1 MSLEQIN
8 MEEFK
13 SIITSTV
20 DEAIKASGI
29 DKVDVKHAKLP
40 GVEDLKTEGLSPLQA
55 KNVKFKK
62 FLSNVM
68 QKAYNLEG
76 TNSQGGYLVP
86 VEFMAQVSTLLKDYG
101 LFRKFATNIGM
112 NSKTMTMPRL
122 LSQATG
128 AFVNE
133 NTAKSVSN
141 STFDQV
147 TFTRHTYAFIS
158 PVSRE
163 LLQDSGVDLVA
174 LLAELA
180 ANDFAR
186 TEDAQGFLGTGSPIT
201 GICSASGIN
210 TVSLSGTLAST
221 LTYADLL
228 KCVTGIPSVAVPN
241 AAWYMHRSVYD
252 NILALEDGSDRL
264 IFSTVPDIS
273 NPSLFGYP
281 VRLTD
286 ALNADTVVTEG
297 TPYIVFGNLKHAYLA
312 SREDMRIDV
321 ADQAVVE
328 GNSMF
333 EKNMLAFRFE
343 QSFDIEVVQPSAFSV
358 LKSVVS

>member
-13 SIITSTV
+13 NIITSTV

-40 GVEDLKTEGLSPLQA
+40 GVDEVDTKGMSPIQA
-55 KNVKFKK
+55 KNAKFKK
-62 FLSNVM
+62 FLTNVM

-76 TNSQGGYLVP
+76 TSAQGGYLVP

-101 LFRKFATNIGM
+101 LFRKYATNIGM

-122 LSQATG
+122 LAQASG

-133 NTAKSVSN
+133 NTAKSVAN
-141 STFDQV
+141 NTFDQV
-147 TFTRHTYAFIS
+147 TFTRHNYAFIS

-163 LLQDSGVDLVA
+163 LIQDSGVDIVA

-186 TEDAQGFLGTGSPIT
+186 AEDVAGFTGSGSPIT
-201 GICSASGIN
+201 GITNASSTN
-210 TVSLSGTLAST
+210 EVVLSGTLAAT
-221 LTYADLL
+221 LSYAKLL
-228 KCVTGIPSVAVPN
+228 EMITGIPSVSAPG

-252 NILALEDGSDRL
+252 NILALEDASDRL
-264 IFSTVPDIS
+264 IFSTVPDLS
-273 NPSLFGYP
+273 APTLLGYP
-281 VRLTD
+281 IRLTD
-286 ALNADTVVTEG
+286 AMTADTVTAVD
-297 TPYIVFGNLKHAYLA
+297 TPYAVFGNLKNSYFA
-312 SREDMRIDV
+312 SREDFRIDV
-321 ADQAVVE
+321 ADQATI
-328 GNSMF
+328 GSDSLF
-333 EKNMLAFRFE
+333 EKNLLAFRFE
-343 QSFDIEVVQPSAFSV
+343 ESFDIQVVQPSAFSV
-358 LKSVVS
+358 LRSAAA

>member
-1 MSLEQIN
+1 MSLPEIN
-8 MEEFK
+8 MEDFK
-13 SIITSTV
+13 SLITSTV

-29 DKVDVKHAKLP
+29 DKIDVKHAKLP
-40 GVEDLKTEGLSPLQA
+40 GAEDVDTKGLSPVQA
-55 KNVKFKK
+55 KNAKFKK
-62 FLSNVM
+62 YLSGVM

-101 LFRKFATNIGM
+101 LFRKYATNINM

-122 LSQATG
+122 LAQASG

-133 NTAKSVSN
+133 NTAKTVAN
-141 STFDQV
+141 NTFDQV

-163 LLQDSGVDLVA
+163 LLQDSGIDLVA
-174 LLAELA
+174 LFAELA

-186 TEDAQGFLGTGSPIT
+186 AEDAAGFLGSGSPIT
-201 GICSASGIN
+201 GICSASGTN
-210 TVSLSGTLAST
+210 SVNLSGTLADT
-221 LTYADLL
+221 LTYTKLL
-228 KCVTGIPSVAVPN
+228 EMITGIPSVAVPGS
-241 AAWYMHRSVYD
+241 AWYMHRSVFD
-252 NILALEDGSDRL
+252 NILSLEDGSDRL
-264 IFSTVPDIS
+264 IFSTIPDIS
-273 NPSLFGYP
+273 NPSLLGYP

-297 TPYIVFGNLKHAYLA
+297 TPYIVFGNLKNSYLA
-312 SREDMRIDV
+312 TREDMRIDV
-321 ADQAVVE
+321 ADQAVIE

-343 QSFDIEVVQPSAFSV
+343 QAFDIEVVQPSAYSI
-358 LKSVVS
+358 LKSHVS

>member
-29 DKVDVKHAKLP
+29 DKIDVKHAKLP

-76 TNSQGGYLVP
+76 TAAQGGYLVP
-86 VEFMAQVSTLLKDYG
+86 VEFMAEVSKLLKDYG
-101 LFRKFATNIGM
+101 VFRKYARVIGM

-122 LSQATG
+122 LSQAT
-128 AFVNE
+128 ASWVNE
-133 NTAKSVSN
+133 NTAKAVSN
-141 STFDQV
+141 NTFDQV
-147 TFTRHTYAFIS
+147 TFTRHTLAKIS

-174 LLAELA
+174 ELA
-180 ANDFAR
+180 DIAANSFAKA
-186 TEDAQGFLGTGSPIT
+186 EDEAGFVGTGSPIT
-201 GICSASGIN
+201 GITNVSGTN
-210 TVSLSGTLAST
+210 GVTLSGTLAST
-221 LTYADLL
+221 LTYAKLL
-228 KCVTGIPSVAVPN
+228 ECITGIPSVAAPG

-264 IFSTVPDIS
+264 IFSTVPDI
-273 NPSLFGYP
+273 NNASLFGYP

-286 ALNADTVVTEG
+286 AMTADTVTAVD
-297 TPYIVFGNLKHAYLA
+297 TPYVVFGNLNHAYLA
-312 SREDMRIDV
+312 NREDLRIDV
-321 ADQAVVE
+321 GDQAVIE

-343 QSFDIEVVQPSAFSV
+343 ESLDIQVVQPSAFSV
-358 LKSVVS
+358 LSSAAE

>member
-1 MSLEQIN
+1 MSLEKLN
-8 MEEFK
+8 MEEFR

-29 DKVDVKHAKLP
+29 DKIDVKFAKLP
-40 GVEDLKTEGLSPLQA
+40 GTEDVATENLTPVQA
-55 KNVKFKK
+55 KNAKMKK
-62 FLSNVM
+62 FISNIM

-76 TNSQGGYLVP
+76 NTAQGGYLVP
-86 VEFMAQVSTLLKDYG
+86 VEFMAQVSTLLKEYG
-101 LFRKFATNIGM
+101 LFRKYATNINM

-122 LSQATG
+122 LAQASG

-133 NTAKSVSN
+133 NTAKSVAN
-141 STFDQV
+141 NTFDQV

-174 LLAELA
+174 LFAELA

-186 TEDAQGFLGTGSPIT
+186 AEDVAGFAGSGSPIT
-201 GICSASGIN
+201 GIVNASGVN
-210 TVSLSGTLAST
+210 PVVLSGTLAAS
-221 LTYADLL
+221 LTYAKLL
-228 KCVTGIPSVAVPN
+228 ECITGVPSNAVPG
-241 AAWYMHRSVYD
+241 AAWYMHRSVFD
-252 NILALEDGSDRL
+252 NILGLEDGSDRL
-264 IFSTVPDIS
+264 IFSTIPDIS
-273 NPSLFGYP
+273 NPSLLGYP

-286 ALNADTVVTEG
+286 AMTADTVTAVD
-297 TPYIVFGNLKHAYLA
+297 TPYIVFGNLKNSYLA
-312 SREDMRIDV
+312 TREDMRIDV
-321 ADQAVVE
+321 ADQAVIE

-343 QSFDIEVVQPSAFSV
+343 QAFDIQVVQPSAYSV
-358 LKSVVS
+358 LTSAAE